1 MRFRIAF
8 SLLLLIPLALLALF
22 NLDALREPFPLNL
35 GLTRI
40 EAPLWPLLLALPVVL
55 LVIFLGAALIDRAR
69 HGRQL
74 MQLERALES
83 ARRDLD
89 RGREAAFE
97 ALSSEMQSRIEGLE
111 SALSGSV
118 SGLEQRLGARV
129 DEVDAHVVRAHDEQ
143 REALDGLSARVGSV
157 RQQLLDELAEAHAAF
172 LRELPPQLGS
182 GEGDHVLPHPADDAR
197 T

>member
-1 MRFRIAF
+1 MRFRIAT

-22 NLDALREPFPLNL
+22 NLERLREPFELNL
-35 GLTRI
+35 GIATV
-40 EAPLWPLLLALPVVL
+40 ETPLWPWMLALP
-55 LVIFLGAALIDRAR
+55 AALMLFFLAAALVDRAR

-97 ALSSEMQSRIEGLE
+97 ALSGEMQARIEGLE
-111 SALSGSV
+111 AALSGSV

-143 REALDGLSARVGSV
+143 REVLDGLSARVASV

-182 GEGDHVLPHPADDAR
+182 GEDAKVALESAEKPSA
-197 T
+197 